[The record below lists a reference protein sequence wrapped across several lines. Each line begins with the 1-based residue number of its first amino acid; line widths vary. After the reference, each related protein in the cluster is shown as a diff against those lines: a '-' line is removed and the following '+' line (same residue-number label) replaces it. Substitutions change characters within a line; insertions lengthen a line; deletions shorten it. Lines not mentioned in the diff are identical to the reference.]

1 MNVLMDGES
10 EKGLKKR
17 KVVLTN
23 AALAL
28 PTNAPDE
35 LYLEEKSRMRSCFE
49 PSFLQSSS
57 FIPLYIAT
65 ALLGRG
71 HDAERVF
78 VGRKGGWVP
87 PSTLNSNCL
96 INP

>member
-1 MNVLMDGES
+1 MNVLMDRWRER
-10 EKGLKKR
+10 KGLEKR

-78 VGRKGGWVP
+78 VGRKGGWVGAP
-87 PSTLNSNCL
+87 FHSKL
-96 INP
+96 